1 MIRNSIS
8 RSKQAALRL
17 SLNVSSAL
25 LVPLL
30 AATTP
35 AQAQSASATS
45 TYNIPAQSLGSA
57 LREYMRQSGVQV
69 GFPSEIGDN
78 VTASAVVG
86 TFSAPEALSRL
97 LAGTGLTFRFTGAS
111 TVTLERAPQAAD
123 GTVNLGPV
131 RVEGDGAG
139 TPIAGDT
146 SLVNGMVTT
155 EGTRSY
161 TTNGPVTA
169 GTGLGLTLR
178 ETPQSVTVITRQRLD
193 DQSLITLGDA
203 LNQTPGVVFQPAGP
217 AVGGR
222 TPLYSR
228 GYQVDSYQIDGLTV
242 SSYSFSYGGGLEGS
256 SSMDTAIYDSIT
268 ILRGAPGLLAGAGN
282 PGATISLTR
291 KRPTRDFQASVS
303 QSLGTWEQH
312 RTVADV
318 GGPLN
323 AAGTIRARVVG
334 AYDAG
339 EGWQDRYDY
348 EKYLG
353 YGVVEA
359 DLGSSSMLSL
369 ILDHSNDAADGTGPY
384 TGLDV
389 LFSNGTPTPFG
400 RSDNSMADWSRFQK
414 KTTNATAMLDHRF
427 GDWKANLTYQR
438 TVFESSL
445 KFGNIAATPD
455 PDGFTDLMAR
465 RYDVKNRSNVLQF
478 KLDGRYSLFGR
489 EHELVFGATG
499 SWLNEKYLREYTDRA
514 YDRVETIGWNGDY
527 PEPDW
532 DSLLVPGSIYK
543 TNQYGVWA
551 ATRLRPSDTLAV
563 IVGARWSRW
572 NITGTDLATGDR
584 FDDREEKG
592 VLTPYIGATF
602 DVTPNLSIYA
612 SYTTIFNPQF
622 NQDVNGRLLDP
633 EEGSNIEL
641 GVKGE
646 WFDGRLNASAAIFE
660 VRKDNLAI
668 LDGTNLTPR
677 GDDAYRTADGT
688 KGRGWE
694 VEIAGEA
701 LPGLQVQGGYT
712 YIKTEDANGA
722 RLFADQPKHTFKLFA
737 SWTPRNLQ
745 QLTLGGGVTWQSS
758 IYPDYMPPETWA
770 GYTQGSYA
778 VASLMARYEINDHIG
793 VTVNLTNLFDEA
805 YRTDPTQ
812 HAYGT
817 PRSVMGTVRAK
828 F

>member
-1 MIRNSIS
+1 MRHTFA
-8 RSKQAALRL
+8 AALL
-17 SLNVSSAL
+17 ASAGAGAVLLPVSSASAQTSRSFNIAAGS
-25 LVPLL
+25 L
-30 AATTP
+30 A
-35 AQAQSASATS
+35 
-45 TYNIPAQSLGSA
+45 NA
-57 LREYMRQSGVQV
+57 LNDLAEQSGVQLIYA
-69 GFPSEIGDN
+69 G
-78 VTASAVVG
+78 AVVEG
-86 TFSAPEALSRL
+86 RSSPGLKGSVSTAQALSQL
-97 LAGTGLTFRFTGAS
+97 LAGSGITFRQTGANAY
-111 TVTLERAPQAAD
+111 TLERAPQAAD
-123 GTVNLGPV
+123 GAISLGPV
-131 RVEGDGAG
+131 RVEGDAGG
-139 TPIAGDT
+139 TPIAGAV

-178 ETPQSVTVITRQRLD
+178 ETPQSVTIITRQRLD
-193 DQSLITLGDA
+193 DQNLVTLGDA

-222 TPLYSR
+222 APLYSR
-228 GYQVDSYQIDGLTV
+228 GYQIDSYQIDGLTV
-242 SSYSFSYGGGLEGS
+242 SSYSFSFGGGLEGS

-268 ILRGAPGLLAGAGN
+268 VLRGAPGLLAGAGN

-291 KRPTRDFQASVS
+291 KRPTRDFQVSVS

-323 AAGTIRARVVG
+323 EAGTIRARAVG

-348 EKYLG
+348 EKYLA
-353 YGVVEA
+353 YGVIEA
-359 DLGSSSMLSL
+359 DLGAASMLSL
-369 ILDHSNDAADGTGPY
+369 ILDHGDEDGSGVGPY
-384 TGLDV
+384 TGMDV
-389 LFSNGTPTPFG
+389 LFTDGTRTPFG
-400 RSDNSMADWSRFQK
+400 RSDNSMADWSRFEK
-414 KTTNATAMLDHRF
+414 KSSNATAMLDHQF
-427 GDWKANLTYQR
+427 GNDWKANLTFQHS
-438 TVFESSL
+438 VFESSL
-445 KFGNIAATPD
+445 KFGNVAATPD

-489 EHELVFGATG
+489 EHDLVFGATG
-499 SWLNEKYLREYTDRA
+499 TWLNEKYLREYTSQA
-514 YDRVETIGWNGDY
+514 YDRVQTIGWNGHY
-527 PEPDW
+527 AEPDW
-532 DSLLVPGSIYK
+532 ESLLVPGSLYK
-543 TNQYGVWA
+543 TRQYGVWA
-551 ATRLRPSDTLAV
+551 ATRLRPTDALAV
-563 IVGARWSRW
+563 IVGGRWSRW
-572 NITGTDLATGDR
+572 EMTGADLTTGDL
-584 FDDREEKG
+584 FDDRKEAG
-592 VLTPYIGATF
+592 VLTPYVGATF
-602 DVTPNLSIYA
+602 DVTANLSLYA

-622 NQDVNGRLLDP
+622 NRDVNGLLLDP
-633 EEGSNIEL
+633 EEGSNVEV

-646 WFDGRLNASAAIFE
+646 WFDGRLNASAAVFE
-660 VRKDNLAI
+660 VRKDNLAV
-668 LDGTNLTPR
+668 LDGTNLTPT

-712 YIKTEDANGA
+712 FMKTKDADGL
-722 RLFADQPKHTFKLFA
+722 RLFADQPKHTFKLFTA
-737 SWTPRNLQ
+737 WTPPSLER
-745 QLTLGGGVTWQSS
+745 LTVGGGVTWQSS

-770 GYTQGSYA
+770 AYRQKSYA
-778 VASLMARYEINDHIG
+778 VVSLMARYEASENIG
-793 VTVNLTNLFDEA
+793 LSVNLTNLFDEA

-817 PRSVMGTVRAK
+817 PRSVMATVRAR

>member
-1 MIRNSIS
+1 MAGTAIGGVALSSQAIA
-8 RSKQAALRL
+8 QAAHNHDIGAGPL
-17 SLNVSSAL
+17 SSAL
-25 LVPLL
+25 NRF
-30 AATTP
+30 AD
-35 AQAQSASATS
+35 
-45 TYNIPAQSLGSA
+45 
-57 LREYMRQSGVQV
+57 QSGVRLV
-69 GFPSEIGDN
+69 YDAGLTTGLSTKGLKGSYGP
-78 VTASAVVG
+78 A
-86 TFSAPEALSRL
+86 EALSRL
-97 LAGTGLTFRFTGAS
+97 LAGTGLTFRQTGGNAY
-111 TVTLERAPQAAD
+111 TIERAPQSAD
-123 GTVNLGPV
+123 STVNLGPV

-139 TPIAGDT
+139 TPIAGAT

-155 EGTRSY
+155 DGTGSY
-161 TTNGPVTA
+161 TTNGPITA

-178 ETPQSVTVITRQRLD
+178 QTPQSVTVITRQRLD

-203 LNQTPGVVFQPAGP
+203 LNQTPGIVFQPAGP

-222 TPLYSR
+222 SPLYSR

-303 QSLGTWEQH
+303 QSLGRWEQH

-323 AAGTIRARVVG
+323 AAGTIRARAVG

-353 YGVVEA
+353 YGVIEA
-359 DLGSSSMLSL
+359 DLGAASMLSL
-369 ILDHSNDAADGTGPY
+369 IVDHSNDDGNGVGPY

-389 LFSNGTPTPFG
+389 LFSDGTPTPFG

-414 KTTNATAMLDHRF
+414 ESTNATAMLDHRF
-427 GDWKANLTYQR
+427 GSWKANLTFQHS
-438 TVFESSL
+438 VFKSSL

-465 RYDVKNRSNVLQF
+465 RYDVKNRSNVLQL
-478 KLDGRYSLFGR
+478 KLNGRYALFGR

-499 SWLNEKYLREYTDRA
+499 SWLNEKYLREYTARA
-514 YDRVETIGWNGDY
+514 YDRVQTIGWNGDY

-532 DSLLVPGSIYK
+532 GNLLLPGSVYK
-543 TNQYGVWA
+543 TKQYGVWA
-551 ATRLRPSDTLAV
+551 ATRLRPTNSLAL
-563 IVGARWSRW
+563 IIGARWSRW
-572 NITGTDLATGDR
+572 DITGADLATGDI
-584 FDDREEKG
+584 FDDRKVKG
-592 VLTPYIGATF
+592 RLTPYVGATF
-602 DVTPNLSIYA
+602 DVSADLSLYA

-622 NQDVNGRLLDP
+622 NRDVNGLLLDP

-646 WFDGRLNASAAIFE
+646 WFEGRLNASAAIFQ
-660 VRKDNLAI
+660 VRKDNLAV
-668 LDGTNLTPR
+668 LDGTNLTPT

-694 VEIAGEA
+694 VEVAGEA

-712 YIKTEDANGA
+712 FMKTKDADGA
-722 RLFADQPKHTFKLFA
+722 RLFADQPKHIFKLFA
-737 SWTPRNLQ
+737 SWTPRTLER
-745 QLTLGGGVTWQSS
+745 LTLGGGVTWQSG
-758 IYPDYMPPETWA
+758 IYPDYMPPETW
-770 GYTQGSYA
+770 GPYRQGSYA
-778 VASLMARYEINDHIG
+778 VASLMARYEIIDHIG
-793 VTVNLTNLFDEA
+793 VTANLTNLFDEA

-817 PRSVMGTVRAK
+817 PRSLMATLRAK